1 MDIKRALGQRKLWLL
16 TLVLSSAAWGLF
28 QGWQRHTSKPAGESI
43 ETAVLAT
50 PTTSTPIAK
59 VTSPAGSNFTVTL
72 VQDGISPGGLC
83 VIKTAANGASIFVPP
98 LTEESCRVKVAWSIV
113 PSEYDAN
120 MFIRR
125 QYGFMSQDK
134 RYPAGMPSTGEY
146 VESLVPLSVENDLS
160 WQYSYQLRQPT
171 TPGNPAIASLNLS
184 VSEAKNDDEL
194 TQGNF
199 PTVNCNNEL
208 GGMGVGVP
216 PIGFL
221 PGRWRSLVPN
231 ANPALLSQMW
241 DPGVSYDIETRPERK
256 NSAGIVTRSRQLR
269 ATMYTFD
276 NAHAPVWLQTQWM
289 TFTPNGLYS
298 FRGELRRYRWNS
310 ALHLRGAGRKVG
322 YIKGTVLSMDTAPGG
337 RPNVARIGVDWG
349 WQEPG
354 VTNSA
359 SAGIVTYSGC
369 LFANGQTRIDP
380 LATNLLATPSSAKA
394 LGGLTTQ
401 ADAISTGVNAADADV
416 YSIHPSTELSDQ
428 DSITLIDGAESHYL
442 RLWRLP
448 PSGAAPGRDQ
458 SVWSEPLWLTAQLNS
473 PANPL
478 ALETLN
484 VKYQRSPYIRGIT
497 YSPFAPS
504 CVGGSANCEVPCLAN
519 VGTLRRTWLANAP
532 ERLEMNYNLGSNL
545 SSGFVGCPVNASSP
559 TTLPNFA
566 WVRPRP
572 TDDTNTDVIP
582 DPINGDRSLFFRQ
595 SWRSD
600 DRRANLA
607 AYPQHCNKATRNSLC
622 RFTLDYTNPIAL
634 SADKY
639 PLKLVRVAGASIQF
653 LGQTLIEWPIAS
665 IASSSVFPSRGRFLD
680 ESFSATQPSFNQGT
694 YLYQLRDKNGVVLG
708 ESNSTFVKDPVRP
721 LPPGCFRIV
730 GGNQQNDTSLECTAT
745 ANSSINRVAP
755 GGAMTAVMQLPNGGE
770 YYNFHINEKVVI
782 NGVESSTARC
792 TDLPA
797 PTGDN
802 SRPIVILPDLN
813 NTQQQLRSVFRA
825 CNTPGVYRYRIS
837 TNTLQSLGQPD
848 LQSDAVPA
856 EGITIIVGSDL
867 VVPTPINLTAS
878 ADSAVASGLGYKVNW
893 QSGAWLAGNTPV
905 GLIYKIQ
912 RAKLPDTTVTG
923 PAIPPTGAIEQITA
937 SADVTTINGVV
948 PVPGKYFFW
957 VRACAVTEP
966 SNCSG
971 WSLPS
976 SGLVL
981 PVVSVQLSSIAPALA
996 PDPLTDNDS
1005 DTIEAL
1011 DGKLDVGADGAA
1023 TYDIPIELP
1032 RGRGGV
1038 QPSIGIV
1045 YRSTGGDGTL
1055 GEGFSLRGLSSISR
1069 CRKSK
1074 EQGDGDGPHPAI
1086 SFNLT
1091 SDQFCLDGQRLLLIE
1106 GTHGSDGAKYRTEI
1120 DSYSEIQIVSQF
1132 NQNGLT
1138 GPEQFKLF
1146 RRDGSVATFGGYSAS
1161 KISTQAGRT
1170 AAISWAIASELD
1182 VNGNAINY
1190 IYKQDVAQG
1199 VLEISSVGYVGGKV
1213 EFVYETKLTPRKT
1226 FTGGLSWATL
1236 DRINAI
1242 TVSSEGT
1249 ELVKYSP
1256 TFQTSSARGGEFI
1269 SQIQRCAGVVCSKP
1283 TTFGW
1288 GSPPTT
1294 ATTKNFGLPGSTIDY
1309 VSFLKLAN
1317 QSGLFGVRDKSF
1329 FSNGQHAGRYNFGAG
1344 NFSDAELPLQ
1354 IDSYTHQFD
1363 FDGDGIEDFLTTE
1376 DVSNLSATGPEERQP
1391 GEYLRWRI
1399 CRGSTTPNKICS
1411 EMPGLSVWLT
1421 TRNINFPGYF
1431 EDFSGDGLP
1440 DLLFYWRLPTGG
1452 YSLHLAEL
1460 KRRPLVAAGETL
1472 FDFGPPKRIITT
1484 SQQPIPSPFC
1494 NLVALKDRPRYLNP
1508 INLNGDSRVDFS
1520 AEIDGQACYLAL
1532 GSGVFDS
1539 AIFRFRAYFTTSLS
1553 LDGST
1558 YFLSLK
1564 ALIPDDNSGPRGK
1577 FEEFREA
1584 DINGDGLTDLLYRYA
1599 DSTIYKKWWYR
1610 LGTQSLTGANSGF
1623 EPEVCAIPNQIGG
1636 CADLETDITM
1646 QLADYDGDGYL
1657 DIWTK
1662 AVGGANLIV
1671 NVWNGKYFQSAV
1683 TTQIT
1688 GAEANGWTSFFTDFD
1703 GDSFPE
1709 YLAVKKDTTAR
1720 YSQFA
1725 PSQRLPTKILSIS
1738 DGLGGVTTV
1747 EYGQSS
1753 DPSLALRSFPTT
1765 TEQGRAGSPT
1775 VDMESPQWLVSRVST
1790 LSPSM
1795 SNATN
1800 KRSTRYRYAGQKLQA
1815 GRGSLGFRVFETL
1828 DEQKLLQTRVEYRQD
1843 FPYIGMPLRVT
1854 KSLRA
1859 NAWPAVCVA
1868 QTAPAEGCDLSV
1880 QSAQPNSPVDF
1891 PTLTNSDKLLE
1902 DKNYQYANAQ
1912 TVSNITTPPINIRT
1926 IGELTQNYDLNSDC
1940 SSANAGNVCNER
1952 KLVQSQTTL
1961 SDFDAYGNARSEAVS
1976 ISGWTAGKA
1985 VLVQS
1990 AIKATTFE
1998 NRVSPRYLI
2007 GLTKTII
2014 EVITRPGQANVLRAS
2029 EINYDEFGRVV
2040 SERKEPRRDVN
2051 GALEGNVD
2059 LSNMLHMYHQ
2069 YDSYGNRTKT
2079 ASCSN
2084 HVELIAL
2091 NDSACIATV
2100 ANSPG
2105 PTVSTIRPD
2114 LWVRRFSTA
2123 SFDSNGRFLTT
2134 QYAPFSGSSGMGGV
2148 VSRVVA
2154 RNAWGEATESVDA
2167 KGVKTVN
2174 YTGAFGRPYAT
2185 ASSLGD
2191 LLVVRQKLCGNSV
2204 ANYCPSG
2211 AYRLIHT
2218 RNLSGPDAWTYLD
2231 VNGREVMN
2239 IRESLPVNNLVQYV
2253 AVSTAYDNLGRVT
2266 RVSNPYFAKAPGLAE
2281 VGTATGSAP
2290 PFKQTQ
2296 YDVLDRVVSITH
2308 PNQSAET
2315 TSFKGFEVKL
2325 TRPAN
2330 LNGQVQTRLEVRNA
2344 LGEVIRVTDAAGLV
2358 VSYRYRATGELENVS
2373 RPSDQA
2379 GAPSIE
2385 TKMGFDVHG
2394 RKTSMVDPDKG
2405 AISYVYNAAGE
2416 LVTEQNSGTCVKLK
2430 YDMLG
2435 RMIERNDYTSEC
2447 TNLSS
2452 SAASQYSAAWTYD
2465 IVRNGALA
2473 GEAMVDRTGLLVSR
2487 GYGFDSFHRPNK
2499 STTKIEGVTYESE
2512 SMFDE
2517 YTRPLYSTFKAA
2529 SDGFARLAEKQEYDA
2544 STGIALRTSEAF
2556 NDLTYSKINAMD
2568 AFGNITSDERA
2579 AGVGAAT
2586 LLSTRMFFADTGLAN
2601 WIRGGTSA
2609 APTSMINLQYQWD
2622 AVQNLSWRNDQSFGR
2637 SVYERFS
2644 YDNQQRLVSQL
2655 LGSNASNAN
2664 TPVLQLGYAKTGNI
2678 ISRNGVAYSY
2688 GGSSACPSVAGPHAA
2703 CQVGTTQFGFDAR
2716 GNQISSSDSR
2726 QILYAPFDRAEEIR
2740 QGLGIT
2746 STVQFAYGPNRER
2759 AVRRTFPSV
2768 FGVGSAPASEV
2779 THYIGDT
2786 EVHRRGTSIEV
2797 KRYVGGV
2804 LIAQKGPATAATVE
2818 RRYQWFD
2825 HQGSVIAVTDLAGV
2839 AVGAD
2844 GQMSYDAFGLRR
2856 EAAGGAFNL
2865 NRLLGFNTQATT
2877 RHGYTGHEMVDES
2890 GLIHMHARMYDP
2902 RIARFI
2908 QADPM
2913 IQEPTNSQSLNRY
2926 SYVQNN
2932 PLNATD
2938 PTGMFSVGGFSAM
2951 LSAAFAGT
2959 DCPACHGTPGHNQGP
2974 AFNAFTKLPAQRP
2987 QGSLGPAFDNFIM
3000 SIPDSYL
3007 IRTGGGGQAFLGGY
3021 GMYVG
3026 GSGLL
3031 ACSTGVGCILPAAVF
3046 LTSADQMQTGVRT
3059 GVSGTYAQS
3068 GINYGAQFLGASPST
3083 AAKIDLGINLGVGAV
3098 SAGTAV
3104 AKMIFQSKNGVP
3116 LAPLRPIPEDL
3127 MTKMEPEA
3135 ANYGTTI
3142 AHSTVSA
3149 EALALQQ
3156 LTAIQAAVPRSHFLD
3171 RHGAITTLAQQ
3182 FVRAVTGFTP
3192 DGKIGN
3198 PTNSTRFLSNVDQ
3211 LDALNMANA
3220 TRQQTGKN
3228 VFSFDMNRPIGEG
3241 FLRGGATAA
3250 QKTSRV
3256 QAVYGK
3262 NGLVTLFPVL

>member
-1 MDIKRALGQRKLWLL
+1 MKIKDMKATGKLL
-16 TLVLSSAAWGLF
+16 TLKALVLAGASAWGFWL
-28 QGWQRHTSKPAGESI
+28 GWQQLVPSEVKSKQDISLAAQARKLDQSPGQNVPMAKLSTPAG
-43 ETAVLAT
+43 
-50 PTTSTPIAK
+50 TS
-59 VTSPAGSNFTVTL
+59 FTVTL
-72 VQDGISPGGLC
+72 VQDGVSPGGLC
-83 VIKTAANGASIFVPP
+83 NDRLLPNGRSAFVPP
-98 LTEESCRVKVAWSIV
+98 LTEESCRVRVAWSIA
-113 PSEYDAN
+113 PSEYDAS

-125 QYGFMSQDK
+125 QYGQMSQDK
-134 RYPAGMPSTGEY
+134 SFGGAMPSTGEY
-146 VESLVPLSVENDLS
+146 DEVLVPLGVETDLR
-160 WQYSYQLRQPT
+160 WQYDFELRKPQTASTSTALLRVPLFVAETKNDNTITSNNVPT
-171 TPGNPAIASLNLS
+171 TACDNSGANMS
-184 VSEAKNDDEL
+184 VGA
-194 TQGNF
+194 
-199 PTVNCNNEL
+199 
-208 GGMGVGVP
+208 P
-216 PIGFL
+216 PVGFL
-221 PGRWRSLVPN
+221 PGRWRGLVPN
-231 ANPALLSQMW
+231 ANPVLGPMW
-241 DPGVSYDIETRPERK
+241 DPGVSYDIETRPALK
-256 NSAGIVTRSRQLR
+256 NGAGVITRPRQLR
-269 ATMYTFD
+269 ATIYTFD
-276 NAHAPVWLQTQWM
+276 NLHAPIWLQTQWM
-289 TFTPNGLYS
+289 TLTPNGLS
-298 FRGELRRYRWNS
+298 AFQGELRRYRWNS
-310 ALHLRGAGRKVG
+310 ALNLRGGGRKVG
-322 YIKGTVLSMDTAPGG
+322 VIKGAMLAMNTAPVGI
-337 RPNVARIGVDWG
+337 PNVARIAVDWS
-349 WQEPG
+349 WQEAG
-354 VTNSA
+354 VTNAAPS
-359 SAGIVTYSGC
+359 GIVHYNGC
-369 LFANGQTRIDP
+369 LFANDQTRIDP
-380 LATNLLATPSSAKA
+380 LAINTANQSVGKA
-394 LGGLTTQ
+394 LST
-401 ADAISTGVNAADADV
+401 ADAVATSVNIADSDV
-416 YSIHPSTELSDQ
+416 YSIYPMTELSDQ
-428 DSITLIDGAESHYL
+428 DSVLVRDNVESHYL
-442 RLWRLP
+442 RLWQLAGGQVMR
-448 PSGAAPGRDQ
+448 GQ
-458 SVWSEPLWLTAQLNS
+458 VWFEPLWLTAKTTAPNQFG
-473 PANPL
+473 
-478 ALETLN
+478 LETLS
-484 VKYQRSPYIRGIT
+484 VKYQRSPYVRGIT
-497 YSPFAPS
+497 YSPSRPT
-504 CVGGSANCEVPCLAN
+504 CVGDSCDVACLAD
-519 VGTLRRTWLANAP
+519 VGTLTRTWLADTP
-532 ERLEMNYNLGSNL
+532 ERAEIKLNLGSNL
-545 SSGFVGCPVNASSP
+545 SSGFVGCASNPTSP
-559 TTLPNFA
+559 TSVPNFS
-566 WVRPRP
+566 WMRPRP
-572 TDDTNTDVIP
+572 TDNSNFDLIP
-582 DPINGDRSLFFRQ
+582 DAVNGDRSLFVRQ
-595 SWRSD
+595 SSSGSE
-600 DRRANLA
+600 RRTNIAV
-607 AYPQHCNKATRNSLC
+607 YPQQCSKATRRATC
-622 RFTLDYTNPIAL
+622 RFTVDFSNSRDLLPDR
-634 SADKY
+634 Y
-639 PLKLVRVAGASIQF
+639 PLKLVR
-653 LGQTLIEWPIAS
+653 IAS
-665 IASSSVFPSRGRFLD
+665 EAFESPGQAPVEWTIADIASNSVFPNRGRFLD
-680 ESFSATQPSFNQGT
+680 ERFTATQVFFDQGA
-694 YLYQLRDKNGVVLG
+694 YIYQLRDKNNVVLG
-708 ESNSTFVKDPVRP
+708 ESNSTYVKDPLRP
-721 LPPGCFRIV
+721 LPPRCFRIV
-730 GGNQQNDTSLECTAT
+730 GGNQQTDTSLECN
-745 ANSSINRVAP
+745 ANVNNVTRVGRGA
-755 GGAMTAVMQLPNGGE
+755 AMTAVMSPGGGE
-770 YYNFHINEKVVI
+770 YYQFNITEKVVI
-782 NGVESSTARC
+782 DGVESATAVC

-797 PTGDN
+797 PTADN
-802 SRPIVILPDLN
+802 RRPIVILPDLN
-813 NTQQQLRSVFRA
+813 NTQEHLRAAFRA
-825 CNTPGVYRYRIS
+825 CNTPGVYRFRIS
-837 TNTLQSLGQPD
+837 TDSLQSIGQPD

-856 EGITIIVGSDL
+856 EGITIIVGDDL
-867 VVPTPINLTAS
+867 VVPTPVNVVATA
-878 ADSAVASGLGYKVNW
+878 DRAVSSGLGYKVNW
-893 QSGAWLAGNTPV
+893 QSGAWLPNNTPV
-905 GLIYKIQ
+905 GLLYKIQ
-912 RAKLPDTTVTG
+912 RAKLADTIVTG
-923 PAIPPTGAIEQITA
+923 PAVPPAGSVEQVTA
-937 SADVTTINGVV
+937 SADLTTVSGVV
-948 PVPGKYFFW
+948 PVAGKYFFW

-971 WSLPS
+971 WSVPS
-976 SGLVL
+976 AGLVL
-981 PVVSVQLSSIAPALA
+981 PTLSQVQLSSIAPVLA
-996 PDPLTDNDS
+996 ADPIADEDS
-1005 DTIEAL
+1005 DAIEKL
-1011 DGKLDVGADGAA
+1011 DGHLNVGPDGAA

-1074 EQGDGDGPHPAI
+1074 EQGDGDGPHPEI
-1086 SFNLT
+1086 TFNLT

-1106 GTHGSDGAKYRTEI
+1106 GTHGSNGAKYRTEI
-1120 DSYSEIQIVSQF
+1120 GAYSEIQIASQF
-1132 NQNGLT
+1132 NQSGLT
-1138 GPEQFKLF
+1138 GPERFKLF
-1146 RRDGSVATFGGYSAS
+1146 RRDGSITTFGGYTAS

-1170 AAISWAIASELD
+1170 AAISWAIASEQD
-1182 VNGNAINY
+1182 VNGNTIDY
-1190 IYKQDVAQG
+1190 THKQDVSQG
-1199 VLEISSVGYVGGKV
+1199 VLEISSVSYAGGKV
-1213 EFVYETKLTPRKT
+1213 EFVYEVKLTPRKT
-1226 FTGGLSWATL
+1226 FTGGLPWATL
-1236 DRINAI
+1236 DRIKTI

-1256 TFQTSSARGGEFI
+1256 IYQTSSARGGEFI
-1269 SQIQRCAGVVCSKP
+1269 SQIQRCAGAVCSKP

-1329 FSNGQHAGRYNFGAG
+1329 FTDGQYAGSYNFGAG

-1363 FDGDGIEDFLTTE
+1363 FDGDGIDDFLTTE
-1376 DVSNLSATGPEERQP
+1376 DVSNLAATGREERRP

-1399 CRGSTTPNKICS
+1399 CRGSTAPTKTCS

-1440 DLLFYWRLPTGG
+1440 DLLFYWRGPTGG

-1460 KRRPLVAAGETL
+1460 KRRPLATAGDTL
-1472 FDFGPPKRIITT
+1472 FDFGTPKRIITT

-1553 LDGST
+1553 LDGTT
-1558 YFLSLK
+1558 YFLGLK

-1599 DSTIYKKWWYR
+1599 ESAIYKKWWYR
-1610 LGTQSLTGANSGF
+1610 LGTQSLSGANNGF
-1623 EPEVCAIPNQIGG
+1623 EPEVCAVPNQAGG

-1662 AVGGANLIV
+1662 AAGGTNLIV
-1671 NVWNGKYFQSAV
+1671 NVWNGRHFQSAV

-1720 YSQFA
+1720 YSQFS
-1725 PSQRLPTKILSIS
+1725 PSQRLPTKILSIG
-1738 DGLGGVTTV
+1738 DGLGGVSTV
-1747 EYGQSS
+1747 EYGQST
-1753 DPSLALRSFPTT
+1753 DLSLALRSFPTT

-1775 VDMESPQWLVSRVST
+1775 VDVESPQWLVSRVST
-1790 LSPSM
+1790 LSPSIG
-1795 SNATN
+1795 NATN

-1843 FPYIGMPLRVT
+1843 FPYIGMPLRIT

-1868 QTAPAEGCDLSV
+1868 QTAPAGGCDLSV

-1891 PTLTNSDKLLE
+1891 PALTNSDKLLE
-1902 DKNYQYANAQ
+1902 EKNFQYANTQ
-1912 TVSNITTPPINIRT
+1912 TISNITTSPINIRT
-1926 IGELTQNYDLNSDC
+1926 IGEFTQTYDLNSDC
-1940 SSANAGNVCNER
+1940 SSANAGNVCDER

-1961 SDFDAYGNARSEAVS
+1961 SDFDAYGNARSEVVS

-1990 AIKATTFE
+1990 ATKATTFE

-2014 EVITRPGQANVLRAS
+2014 EVITRPGQANVVRAS
-2029 EINYDEFGRVV
+2029 EINYDEFGRVL

-2059 LSNMLHMYHQ
+2059 LSNILHMYHQ

-2084 HVELIAL
+2084 HAELIAV
-2091 NDSACIATV
+2091 NDSVCITTV

-2105 PTVSTIRPD
+2105 PTTSTIRPD
-2114 LWVRRFSTA
+2114 LWVRRFSA
-2123 SFDSNGRFLTT
+2123 SSFDSNGRFLTT

-2148 VSRVVA
+2148 VSRVIA

-2191 LLVVRQKLCGNSV
+2191 LLVVRQKLCGNS
-2204 ANYCPSG
+2204 ASNYCPSG
-2211 AYRLIHT
+2211 AHRLIHT

-2231 VNGREVMN
+2231 ANGREVMN

-2266 RVSNPYFAKAPGLAE
+2266 RVSNPYFAKSPSVAE

-2290 PFKQTQ
+2290 LYKQTQ

-2308 PNQSAET
+2308 PNQSVET

-2344 LGEVIRVTDAAGLV
+2344 LGEAIQVTDAAGLV
-2358 VSYRYRATGELENVS
+2358 VSYRYRASGELENVS

-2379 GAPSIE
+2379 GMPSIE
-2385 TKMGFDVHG
+2385 TRMGFDVHG
-2394 RKTSMVDPDKG
+2394 RKTSMIDPDKG

-2416 LVTEQNSGTCVKLK
+2416 LVAEQNSGTCVKLK

-2447 TNLSS
+2447 ANLSS
-2452 SAASQYSAAWTYD
+2452 SAAPQYSSAWTYD

-2568 AFGNITSDERA
+2568 AFGNISSDERA
-2579 AGVGAAT
+2579 AGIGAAT
-2586 LLSTRMFFADTGLAN
+2586 LLSTRTFFADTGLAN
-2601 WIRGGTSA
+2601 WIRGGTVA
-2609 APTSMINLQYQWD
+2609 APSSMINLQYQWD
-2622 AVQNLSWRNDQSFGR
+2622 ALQNLSWRNDQSFGR

-2655 LGSNASNAN
+2655 LGTNASNAN

-2688 GGSSACPSVAGPHAA
+2688 GGSSACTSVAGPHAA

-2768 FGVGSAPASEV
+2768 FGVGSATASEV

-2804 LIAQKGPATAATVE
+2804 LITQKGPATAATVE

-2856 EAAGGAFNL
+2856 EPAGSAFDL
-2865 NRLLGFNTQATT
+2865 NRLLGFDTQATT

-2926 SYVQNN
+2926 SYVMNN

-2938 PTGMFSVGGFSAM
+2938 PTGMFSIGAPMMMSSMFAQWSSSDIYRCVNCQVGKKTSSNGI
-2951 LSAAFAGT
+2951 
-2959 DCPACHGTPGHNQGP
+2959 GP
-2974 AFNAFTKLPAQRP
+2974 AALINAFENAV
-2987 QGSLGPAFDNFIM
+2987 M
-3000 SIPDSYL
+3000 SIPESAINRL
-3007 IRTGGGGQAFLGGY
+3007 HGGGMFIGGVAT
-3021 GMYVG
+3021 GLAVVGTGCGAGFGCAAAVGAAAWG
-3026 GSGLL
+3026 GSDAMVTGSAQVISGQPQQSVTNAILVQ
-3031 ACSTGVGCILPAAVF
+3031 GVGL
-3046 LTSADQMQTGVRT
+3046 S
-3059 GVSGTYAQS
+3059 
-3068 GINYGAQFLGASPST
+3068 
-3083 AAKIDLGINLGVGAV
+3083 
-3098 SAGTAV
+3098 
-3104 AKMIFQSKNGVP
+3104 
-3116 LAPLRPIPEDL
+3116 
-3127 MTKMEPEA
+3127 PEA
-3135 ANYGTTI
+3135 AFYSELAFNSASAGAQAGRMMFQMRNGIPVAPLKPVPARPLTTSQSADDARVLNLGSGENRMADAVNLDLRLTPSIDVQANANTLPFRDGVFSEVHSINPYGFMP
-3142 AHSTVSA
+3142 VSA
-3149 EALALQQ
+3149 E
-3156 LTAIQAAVPRSHFLD
+3156 TARVIRPGGMLYVTGNPSNKFARPLSSDAANAAGFRLVETKSMIDAHRFGVQRTRLGRELGTQSS
-3171 RHGAITTLAQQ
+3171 ITTIYERKPQ
-3182 FVRAVTGFTP
+3182 
-3192 DGKIGN
+3192 
-3198 PTNSTRFLSNVDQ
+3198 
-3211 LDALNMANA
+3211 
-3220 TRQQTGKN
+3220 
-3228 VFSFDMNRPIGEG
+3228 
-3241 FLRGGATAA
+3241 
-3250 QKTSRV
+3250 
-3256 QAVYGK
+3256 
-3262 NGLVTLFPVL
+3262 